1 MSRWYLFW
9 LVMFG
14 VNYARG
20 DYFAALI
27 FLVAAC
33 LTSDDTYDTI
43 KRHLQTIS
51 ETLSKVL
58 DK

>member
-1 MSRWYLFW
+1 
-9 LVMFG
+9 MFG

-43 KRHLQTIS
+43 KRCLLTIS
-51 ETLSKVL
+51 ETLNKIM